1 MHVLDVGAQVLQRLL
16 RALVHEAV
24 GMVHVPQRGHV
35 VGRKVRQK
43 VAQALGVGVD
53 AVGLHQQRDP
63 AFFRLGDEFA
73 QLRLDGLIVHLAA
86 GRGVPVAHDAH
97 IGRAQARGHVDV
109 VCKLRNVRRPLV
121 GELQRD
127 AAG

>member
-1 MHVLDVGAQVLQRLL
+1 MDVLDVGAQVLQRLL

-24 GMVHVPQRGHV
+24 GVVHVPQRGHV

-63 AFFRLGDEFA
+63 AFFRSGMSSRSCDLTASSSTSPPG
-73 QLRLDGLIVHLAA
+73 AA
-86 GRGVPVAHDAH
+86 SQSPMTRT
-97 IGRAQARGHVDV
+97 
-109 VCKLRNVRRPLV
+109 
-121 GELQRD
+121 
-127 AAG
+127 